1 MDRGAELLRSYAE
14 GNENAL
20 RAILDLYREGLIAF
34 VDRYLHNTADAEDI
48 AADAFAELAL
58 RPNRY
63 NGSVSLKTYLY
74 MLAKSRALNVLRR
87 RSRRLRAGW
96 EEAERLPDA
105 ADTPEEKTLRKERQK
120 QVREA
125 LSRLKDDYRTALL
138 LVYEEE
144 MSYEEAG
151 RVMKKTRKQVENL
164 VCRAKNAM
172 KDQL

>member
-1 MDRGAELLRSYAE
+1 
-14 GNENAL
+14 
-20 RAILDLYREGLIAF
+20 
-34 VDRYLHNTADAEDI
+34 
-48 AADAFAELAL
+48 
-58 RPNRY
+58 
-63 NGSVSLKTYLY
+63 

-125 LSRLKDDYRTALL
+125 MSRLKDDYRTALL